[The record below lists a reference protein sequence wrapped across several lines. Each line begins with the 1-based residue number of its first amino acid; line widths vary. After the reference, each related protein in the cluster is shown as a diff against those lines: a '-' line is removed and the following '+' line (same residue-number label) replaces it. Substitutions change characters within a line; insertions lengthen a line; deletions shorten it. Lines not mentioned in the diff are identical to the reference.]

1 MKMYF
6 LHFKIPFIFIIA
18 ISFKEL
24 YSQFFAQFIEFIQTT
39 YPFIHNKLYIY
50 MYFSGEEEL

>member
-1 MKMYF
+1 MYF